1 MDNAQKAIMIGVGLF
16 ITIIIIAA
24 VMLITGMGQDMI
36 NSSTSQVSNISSSL
50 QAQLT
55 SQYDE
60 TTLTGSQVISA
71 IKANNTTDG
80 MVLVVRNA
88 SNTDQ
93 NYGRS
98 RVAVTGGGTL
108 STTGTSNI
116 AKVEEAKNSGNAALN
131 QQSVGLLTNANDTNH
146 YVAPTSKY
154 TAHLIKISDSVVG
167 IYFVKQ

>member
-60 TTLTGSQVISA
+60 TVLTGSQVISA
-71 IKANNTTDG
+71 VKANNTTEG
-80 MVLVVRNA
+80 MVIVVDNGSA
-88 SNTDQ
+88 TT

-98 RVAVTGGGTL
+98 VVDGDFSNAAAGYKIAPKIKENPSQTAIGKLTDANS
-108 STTGTSNI
+108 STT
-116 AKVEEAKNSGNAALN
+116 
-131 QQSVGLLTNANDTNH
+131 
-146 YVAPTSKY
+146 YVPSTGKFK
-154 TAHLIKISDSVVG
+154 AHLIKISDTVVG
-167 IYFVKQ
+167 IYFEKK

>member
-60 TTLTGSQVISA
+60 TVLTGSQVISA
-71 IKANNTTDG
+71 VKANNTTEG
-80 MVLVVRNA
+80 MVIVVDNG
-88 SNTDQ
+88 SDTT

-98 RVAVTGGGTL
+98 VVDGDFSNAAAGYKIAPKIKENPSQTAIGKLTDANS
-108 STTGTSNI
+108 STT
-116 AKVEEAKNSGNAALN
+116 
-131 QQSVGLLTNANDTNH
+131 
-146 YVAPTSKY
+146 YVPSTGKFK
-154 TAHLIKISDSVVG
+154 AHLIKISDTVVG
-167 IYFVKQ
+167 IYFEKNN

>member
-80 MVLVVRNA
+80 MVLLVDNGTA
-88 SNTDQ
+88 DQ

-98 RVAVTGGGTL
+98 MVDSGTIP
-108 STTGTSNI
+108 TRG
-116 AKVEEAKNSGNAALN
+116 EARKSLKASISIKSVKAADTN
-131 QQSVGLLTNANDTNH
+131 QQAVGLLTNANDTNH
-146 YVAPTSKY
+146 YVAATSKY

-167 IYFVKQ
+167 IFFVKQ

>member
-60 TTLTGSQVISA
+60 TVLTGSQVISA
-71 IKANNTTDG
+71 VKANNTTEG
-80 MVLVVRNA
+80 MVIVVDNG
-88 SNTDQ
+88 SGTT

-98 RVAVTGGGTL
+98 IVDGNFSSADAGYKIAPKIKENPSQTAIGKLTDANSSSTYVPSTG
-108 STTGTSNI
+108 
-116 AKVEEAKNSGNAALN
+116 KFK
-131 QQSVGLLTNANDTNH
+131 
-146 YVAPTSKY
+146 
-154 TAHLIKISDSVVG
+154 AHLIKISDTVVG
-167 IYFVKQ
+167 IYFVKK

>member
-60 TTLTGSQVISA
+60 TVLTGSQVISA
-71 IKANNTTDG
+71 VKANNTTEG
-80 MVLVVRNA
+80 MVIVVDNG
-88 SNTDQ
+88 SGTTGIT

-98 RVAVTGGGTL
+98 IVDGNFSSAGAGYKIAPKIKENPSQTAIGKLTDANSSSTYVPSTG
-108 STTGTSNI
+108 
-116 AKVEEAKNSGNAALN
+116 KFK
-131 QQSVGLLTNANDTNH
+131 
-146 YVAPTSKY
+146 
-154 TAHLIKISDSVVG
+154 AHLIKISDTVVG
-167 IYFVKQ
+167 IYFEKKSN

>member
-60 TTLTGSQVISA
+60 TVLTGSQVISA
-71 IKANNTTDG
+71 VKANNTTEG
-80 MVLVVRNA
+80 MVIVVDNG
-88 SNTDQ
+88 SGTTT

-98 RVAVTGGGTL
+98 IVDGNFSSADAGYKIAPKIKENPSQTAIGKLTDANSSSTYVPSTGKFK
-108 STTGTSNI
+108 S
-116 AKVEEAKNSGNAALN
+116 
-131 QQSVGLLTNANDTNH
+131 
-146 YVAPTSKY
+146 
-154 TAHLIKISDSVVG
+154 HLIKISDTVVG
-167 IYFVKQ
+167 IYFEKKN

>member
-60 TTLTGSQVISA
+60 TVLTGSQVISA
-71 IKANNTTDG
+71 VKANNTTEG
-80 MVLVVRNA
+80 MVIAVNVDKK
-88 SNTDQ
+88 TVY

-98 RVAVTGGGTL
+98 SIASSPSNTGSYSTSGSTSVAGVKVTESQTAVGRMTDAN
-108 STTGTSNI
+108 STGTYIPSS
-116 AKVEEAKNSGNAALN
+116 AKFN
-131 QQSVGLLTNANDTNH
+131 
-146 YVAPTSKY
+146 
-154 TAHLIKISDSVVG
+154 AHLIKISDTVVG
-167 IYFVKQ
+167 IYFEKK

>member
-60 TTLTGSQVISA
+60 TVLTGSQVISA
-71 IKANNTTDG
+71 VKANNTTEG
-80 MVLVVRNA
+80 MVIVVDNG
-88 SNTDQ
+88 SDTT

-98 RVAVTGGGTL
+98 VVDGDFSNAAAGYKIAPKIKENPSQTAIGKLTDANS
-108 STTGTSNI
+108 STT
-116 AKVEEAKNSGNAALN
+116 
-131 QQSVGLLTNANDTNH
+131 
-146 YVAPTSKY
+146 YVPSTGKFK
-154 TAHLIKISDSVVG
+154 AHLIKISDTVVG
-167 IYFVKQ
+167 IYFEKK

>member
-55 SQYDE
+55 SQYDG
-60 TTLTGSQVISA
+60 TVLNGSQVISA
-71 IKANNTTDG
+71 VKANYTTEG
-80 MVLVVRNA
+80 MVIIVDNGTGSGTA
-88 SNTDQ
+88 SET

-98 RVAVTGGGTL
+98 IISGSKTDDKSKGCIVVNAIEVNDNPTVVGKL
-108 STTGTSNI
+108 SDASSSST
-116 AKVEEAKNSGNAALN
+116 
-131 QQSVGLLTNANDTNH
+131 
-146 YVAPTSKY
+146 YVATTSRYESK
-154 TAHLIKISDSVVG
+154 LIKISDAVVG
-167 IYFVKQ
+167 IYFKRK